1 MTVPSFAVQEF
12 QVIGTNVDAQY
23 GRTSTGAITYVFKSG
38 SNAMHGSLFEYNRN
52 TDYDAKNYF
61 ETKRDVVDQNEFGG
75 EAGGEGEG
83 DLLDEAAGVDED
95 EGGAVGEGVLGEA
108 VEDLFPHGVGGD

>member
-38 SNAMHGSLFEYNRN
+38 TNGSHGSAFEYNRN
-52 TDYDAKNYF
+52 AVYDAKNYF
-61 ETKRDVVDQNEFGG
+61 APTRDVVGPER
-75 EAGGEGEG
+75 
-83 DLLDEAAGVDED
+83 VWS
-95 EGGAVGEGVLGEA
+95 
-108 VEDLFPHGVGGD
+108 